1 MKMMDDIKLTYIPD
15 SHGWI
20 KVYLQ
25 APNAKLA
32 EAWFNSF
39 WNHNATSQDEPEWIF
54 DNELAFC
61 TTWEKFKRAMND
73 IYLFILL
80 NEGEESNCFK
90 GCEGGAMP
98 YAKELAKAKIA
109 EMEKKDSSMR
119 YGRQGH
125 VYTLG
130 EVYTND
136 EKSFTSGRNAGE

>member
-15 SHGWI
+15 AHGWI
-20 KVYLQ
+20 KEYLQ
-25 APNAKLA
+25 APNAELA

-61 TTWEKFKRAMND
+61 STWDKLTNAMND
-73 IYLFILL
+73 IFLFILL
-80 NEGEESNCFK
+80 NDDEDAFK
-90 GCEGGAMP
+90 GEEGGAMP
-98 YAKELAKAKIA
+98 FAKELAKAKIA
-109 EMEKKDSSMR
+109 EMDKKDSSMR

-136 EKSFTSGRNAGE
+136 EKAFSSGRNAGE